1 MSPSCLPGKGV
12 VDPVMN
18 KMIKRGLLTA
28 AALSATV
35 AAGGAPAFADN
46 DSNFGS
52 GVNAANN
59 WNFTAAAVCLQ
70 EVAVVPVLG
79 DYVSDHATDCANG
92 NVIDHSARALAG
104 PAVESLT
111 GP

>member
-1 MSPSCLPGKGV
+1 M
-12 VDPVMN
+12 
-18 KMIKRGLLTA
+18 RGALTVAAVAVTA
-28 AALSATV
+28 AAGA
-35 AAGGAPAFADN
+35 APAFADN

-79 DYVSDHATDCANG
+79 DYLGDHANNCSNG
-92 NVIDHSARALAG
+92 NVIDHTTQTVG
-104 PAVESLT
+104 GVVDTLT
-111 GP
+111 GR